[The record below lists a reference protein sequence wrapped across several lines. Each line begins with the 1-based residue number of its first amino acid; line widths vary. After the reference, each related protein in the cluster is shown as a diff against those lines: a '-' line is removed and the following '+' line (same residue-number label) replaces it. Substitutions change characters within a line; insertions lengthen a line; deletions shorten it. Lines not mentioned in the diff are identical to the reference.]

1 MEDEE
6 DEREQARAQP
16 STDKSITGTKRKS
29 EADDADSV
37 RLQDRE
43 TTDQR
48 GMIIDTAKP
57 AETTG
62 SKRKA
67 DDEQIDESR
76 TKDTGND
83 MSSVTAS
90 HPGQIHFG
98 GKYEKGD
105 P

>member
-16 STDKSITGTKRKS
+16 STDKSIKGTKRKS
-29 EADDADSV
+29 QEDDADAV
-37 RLQDRE
+37 RLQDSE

-48 GMIIDTAKP
+48 GTIVDPAMP

-76 TKDTGND
+76 TKDRGND

-90 HPGQIHFG
+90 HPGQIYLG
-98 GKYEKGD
+98 GKYAK
-105 P
+105 